1 MVVDN
6 KEEQEEEEE
15 EEEEEEDH
23 GLGMSG
29 LPFVS
34 MKTHKLGII
43 QVDFYLMI

>member
-6 KEEQEEEEE
+6 EEEEGE

-34 MKTHKLGII
+34 METQKLGMI

>member
-6 KEEQEEEEE
+6 

-23 GLGMSG
+23 GLGTSG

-34 MKTHKLGII
+34 TKTQKLGMIH
-43 QVDFYLMI
+43 VDFYLMI

>member
-1 MVVDN
+1 MVDN
-6 KEEQEEEEE
+6 EEE

-34 MKTHKLGII
+34 TKTQKLRMI